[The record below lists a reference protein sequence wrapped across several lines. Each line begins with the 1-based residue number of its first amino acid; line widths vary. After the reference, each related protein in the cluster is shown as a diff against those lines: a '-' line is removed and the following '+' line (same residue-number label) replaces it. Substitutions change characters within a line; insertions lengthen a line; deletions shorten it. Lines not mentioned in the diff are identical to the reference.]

1 MQSLRCLRAWT
12 AFFIF
17 GLVVSGLT
25 AIPLETE
32 QAVLERL
39 AGQGTEGFA
48 GWIHRVAEALRET
61 NAKFPF
67 LAYGTDWLAF
77 GHLVIAVVFIGAW
90 RDPVRNRW
98 LFQFGMIACVA
109 VVPLALI
116 AGGVRG
122 IPLHWRLL
130 DCSFGVFGL
139 VPLWLAL
146 RWTGRLATC
155 SARERPA

>member
-1 MQSLRCLRAWT
+1 MTPVPVGTFS
-12 AFFIF
+12 I
-17 GLVVSGLT
+17 GG
-25 AIPLETE
+25 
-32 QAVLERL
+32 
-39 AGQGTEGFA
+39 GQ
-48 GWIHRVAEALRET
+48 
-61 NAKFPF
+61 
-67 LAYGTDWLAF
+67 
-77 GHLVIAVVFIGAW
+77 
-90 RDPVRNRW
+90 
-98 LFQFGMIACVA
+98 
-109 VVPLALI
+109 PLALI